1 MQKFFWGPTAQ
12 LLPHVIRRLLSALF
26 FYEKRIK
33 TPFSVNNEINGF
45 FRFSALCEF
54 VIMFKW

>member
-1 MQKFFWGPTAQ
+1 MKNVRFCRNKTHCAGT
-12 LLPHVIRRLLSALF
+12 SACSL

-45 FRFSALCEF
+45 FRFYALCEF

>member
-1 MQKFFWGPTAQ
+1 MCALADTGLTMQV
-12 LLPHVIRRLLSALF
+12 LPYALF
-26 FYEKRIK
+26 FYENRIK

>member
-1 MQKFFWGPTAQ
+1 MCGSADTGLTMQV
-12 LLPHVIRRLLSALF
+12 LPPALF

>member
-1 MQKFFWGPTAQ
+1 M
-12 LLPHVIRRLLSALF
+12 SALF

>member
-1 MQKFFWGPTAQ
+1 MCAFAETRLTAQ
-12 LLPHVIRRLLSALF
+12 VRPPALF

>member
-1 MQKFFWGPTAQ
+1 MCASADTGLREQV
-12 LLPHVIRRLLSALF
+12 LPYALF
-26 FYEKRIK
+26 YENRIK

>member
-1 MQKFFWGPTAQ
+1 MKNVWFCRYRTHHAG
-12 LLPHVIRRLLSALF
+12 LPPALF

>member
-1 MQKFFWGPTAQ
+1 MCASADTGLSKQV
-12 LLPHVIRRLLSALF
+12 LP
-26 FYEKRIK
+26 KRIK